1 MADWP
6 VFDWVSGE
14 LERRTEMSR
23 LEARG
28 TVRLVLKEAGLDP
41 GTVTVPQICVVID
54 RLLPQALA
62 RRKVPEPEDLC
73 RTLRSGLEVAASN
86 GLTAPRESAYEVF
99 RRFGIDDDEEED
111 R

>member
-6 VFDWVSGE
+6 VFDWVSGA

-28 TVRLVLKEAGLDP
+28 TVRLVLKDAGLEP
-41 GTVTVPQICVVID
+41 ATVTVPQMCVVIE
-54 RLLPQALA
+54 RLLPEALA
-62 RRKVPEPEDLC
+62 RRRVQEPEDLC
-73 RTLRSGLEVAASN
+73 RTLRSGLEVAAAKGAMS
-86 GLTAPRESAYEVF
+86 ARESAYDVF
-99 RRFGIDDDEEED
+99 KRFGIDDEEED

>member
-28 TVRLVLKEAGLDP
+28 TVRLVLKDAGLDP
-41 GTVTVPQICVVID
+41 ATVTVTQMSVVIE
-54 RLLPQALA
+54 RLLAAALA
-62 RRKVPEPEDLC
+62 RRRVEEPEELC
-73 RTLRSGLEVAASN
+73 KVLRSGLEVAAAN
-86 GLTAPRESAYEVF
+86 GKMQPRESAYDVF
-99 RRFGIDDDEEED
+99 RRFGIDDEED
-111 R
+111 Q